1 MTIEKFNETKAIVE
15 EIQTLEKFIPVF
27 DKAYRSTIVAEE
39 HGNEMGMLRKYEYP
53 LRLSGDVNAKVLK
66 VLEDRLE
73 YLKDVL
79 EEV

>member
-15 EIQTLEKFIPVF
+15 EIQNLEKFIPVF
-27 DKAYRSTIVAEE
+27 KNCYRNVITTEE
-39 HGNEMGMLRKYEYP
+39 SGEMGMLHRYDYA
-53 LRLSGDVNAKVLK
+53 LRMNSYVSAKVLK

-73 YLKDVL
+73 YLKDVF